1 MLKIEN
7 HDFSLGDN
15 KILNIKNTKNNQL
28 GFYLAGLIES
38 DRSII
43 VPKENTKN
51 TSSILSM
58 KMINL

>member
-51 TSSILSM
+51 TS
-58 KMINL
+58 